1 MWGERLHLALKPFY
15 TVKVSDEQIIFT
27 DFINDTHVFVN
38 VRRDFDSQILLQL
51 LINGLSIAN
60 VSGVQSIEEKI
71 VIHLYKNTKNI
82 FELYDQRQKMSKAI
96 NMRAVLQTAILGGV
110 EPREAEKYITLFD
123 ETKLIMITSR
133 DDELLEFLHSQGIE
147 NIMIAL
153 SVKEAQHM
161 SDNNHIFLMDENM
174 IDDTPLREGDTCLL
188 FSMNRLQIGPI
199 VIPGKTACMNC
210 YSISRKKTTELPSG
224 TVPEYYNIFIYNFLV
239 NIIYYLKGNLYRGIY
254 NDVGLPIKKFYN
266 LIQPELSIKV
276 TNLYKQISCV
286 SCMN

>member
-1 MWGERLHLALKPFY
+1 M
-15 TVKVSDEQIIFT
+15 KVSDEQIIFT

-123 ETKLIMITSR
+123 DTKLIMITSR
-133 DDELLEFLHSQGIE
+133 HDELLEFLHSQGIE

-199 VIPGKTACMNC
+199 IIPGKTACMNC

-276 TNLYKQISCV
+276 TNLYKQMSCV

>member
-1 MWGERLHLALKPFY
+1 MHLVLKPFY
-15 TVKVSDEQIIFT
+15 TVKVSDGQIIFT

-38 VRRDFDSQILLQL
+38 VKRDFDSELLIQL

-60 VSGVQSIEEKI
+60 VSDLQSIEEKI

-82 FELYDQRQKMSKAI
+82 FELYDQKQKKSKAI

-110 EPREAEKYITLFD
+110 EPKEAEKYITLFD

-133 DDELLEFLHSQGIE
+133 QDELLEFLRSQGIE
-147 NIMIAL
+147 NISFAL
-153 SVKEAQHM
+153 SIKEAQHM
-161 SDNNHIFLMDENM
+161 SDNNHIFLMDENR
-174 IDDTPLREGDTCLL
+174 IDSTPLREKDICLL
-188 FSMNRLQIGPI
+188 FSMTRLQIGPI
-199 VIPGKTACMNC
+199 LIPGKTACMNC
-210 YSISRKKTTELPSG
+210 YLASREETTEMPNG

-254 NDVGLPIKKFYN
+254 NDVGLPIKKFYT
-266 LIQPELSIKV
+266 LIQPELNIKV
-276 TNLYKQISCV
+276 TNLYKRISCV